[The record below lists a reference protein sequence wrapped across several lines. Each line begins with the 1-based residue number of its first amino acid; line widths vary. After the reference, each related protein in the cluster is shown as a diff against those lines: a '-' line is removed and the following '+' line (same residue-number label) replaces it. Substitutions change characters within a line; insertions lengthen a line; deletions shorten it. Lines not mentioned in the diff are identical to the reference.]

1 MIEITGQHLI
11 NGAWENS
18 DSVTFASANPSTD
31 SNNPWTFFEANS
43 HDAQRAISAA
53 DGAFAQYRRTTAI
66 ERAEFLE
73 AIASEIE
80 ALGPQLVDAA
90 MSESAL
96 PQMRI
101 EGERGRTCGQL
112 RLFANNLRN
121 PINPVFIDKAQADRQ
136 PLPKADSR
144 LMQIPLGPVVVF
156 GASNFPLAFS
166 TAGGDTASA
175 LAAGCPVIVKGHP
188 AHPATTELVCHAIN
202 RAISKT
208 NMPSGV
214 FSMVQ
219 SSTPQVAQLLVQAP
233 QVKAVGFTGSQRVGD
248 ILNNLIQQ
256 RPIAIPFFGELG
268 STNPQFILPQLLEQ
282 QATQLGNNQVA
293 SMLMGHGQFCTS
305 PGIVVVERAQGYD
318 KLITALKQ
326 AVTAAA
332 PGTMLTRGICQTYH
346 AQVAQ
351 LKQNSALTLI
361 GEGKTGTGLCQS
373 SAVLFSVN
381 ASDFLADASLQ
392 EEVFGPCA
400 LIISCDDS
408 AQQLAVARAL
418 SGQLTASI
426 HGVDNEIVDA
436 LELIDA
442 VSQHVGRL
450 IFNQM
455 PTGVEVCHSMQHGG
469 PYPASTAPATTSVG
483 SQAITRFTRPICLQN
498 MPEAALPTIVADT
511 SDSPMVIV

>member
-11 NGAWENS
+11 NGAWSNAGQ
-18 DSVTFASANPSTD
+18 DKFNSANPSTD
-31 SNNPWTFFEANS
+31 SDNPWAFF
-43 HDAQRAISAA
+43 DATTQDAEQAVTAAASA
-53 DGAFAQYRRTTAI
+53 FPQYRLTTAI

-73 AIASEIE
+73 AIANEIE
-80 ALGPQLVDAA
+80 NLGPQLVEAA

-121 PINPVFIDKAQADRQ
+121 PINPVFIDNAQPERT

-202 RAISKT
+202 RAIASTK
-208 NMPSGV
+208 MPKGV

-219 SSTPQVAQLLVQAP
+219 STTPQIAQQLVQAP
-233 QVKAVGFTGSQRVGD
+233 AVKAVGFTGSQKVGD
-248 ILNNLIQQ
+248 ILNKLAQE
-256 RPIAIPFFGELG
+256 RPVAIPFFGELG
-268 STNPQFILPQLLEQ
+268 STNPQFILPKLLAE
-282 QATQLGNNQVA
+282 QATQLANNQVA

-305 PGIVVVERAQGYD
+305 PGIVVVEKTTGTD
-318 KLITALKQ
+318 ELLTALEQ
-326 AVTAAA
+326 SIIAA
-332 PGTMLTRGICQTYH
+332 PTGTMLTRGICQTYQ
-346 AQVAQ
+346 AQVAS
-351 LKQNSALTLI
+351 LKQKSALTHI
-361 GEGKTGTGLCQS
+361 GSGQEGAGLCQS
-373 SAVLFSVN
+373 AASLFSVS
-381 ASDFLADASLQ
+381 ASDFLTDDSLQ
-392 EEVFGPCA
+392 QEIFGPCA
-400 LIISCDDS
+400 LVILCDTNS
-408 AQQLAVARAL
+408 QMQQVAQSLH
-418 SGQLTASI
+418 GQLTASI
-426 HGVDNEIVDA
+426 HGLEQEIVTST
-436 LELIDA
+436 ELIDN

-498 MPEAALPTIVADT
+498 MPSSALPTPVMNNT
-511 SDSPMVIV
+511 NTPQVIV